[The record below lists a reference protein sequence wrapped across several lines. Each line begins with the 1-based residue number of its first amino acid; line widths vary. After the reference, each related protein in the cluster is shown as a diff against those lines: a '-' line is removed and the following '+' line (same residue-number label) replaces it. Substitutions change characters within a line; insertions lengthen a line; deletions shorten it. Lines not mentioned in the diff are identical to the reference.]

1 MKLRTLALPALSLLT
16 LVAAGTK
23 EAEAAPLSLNLGA
36 PIYQQSEPLPCV
48 IGDPSCKNTVD
59 FDYTVIPP
67 NTDSA
72 IIDSPEY
79 TVQQLRDYAGDLF
92 TIGIDVNQAQE
103 VYTLNGFTLFID
115 DVPEFTYTGP
125 SQIPVLNNGTGFS
138 DANLVGFDLT
148 GFAGTAI
155 ARFTS
160 DFSNA
165 DDGREQYFLV
175 SGGTTPIPEPASM
188 MLLGSGL
195 LAPFI
200 RRRKHAQSA

>member
-1 MKLRTLALPALSLLT
+1 
-16 LVAAGTK
+16 
-23 EAEAAPLSLNLGA
+23 
-36 PIYQQSEPLPCV
+36 V

-59 FDYTVIPP
+59 FDYTLIPP
-67 NTDSA
+67 NTASA
-72 IIDSPEY
+72 VLDSPEY
-79 TVQQLRDYAGDLF
+79 TVQQIRDYAGDLF
-92 TIGIDVNQAQE
+92 SIGIDVNQARE
-103 VYTLNGFTLFID
+103 VYTLNGFTLYID
-115 DVPEFTYTGP
+115 DVAQFTYTGP
-125 SQIPVLNNGTGFS
+125 TQIPTLNNGTGFS

-160 DFSNA
+160 DFSDA
-165 DDGREQYFLV
+165 DNGREQYFLV

-200 RRRKHAQSA
+200 RRRKLAQSA